1 MGRNNFNYPNTCP
14 KIDKEMGDAKSRIY
28 DDLYS
33 LSEDMN
39 SEAGRT
45 IPLELISQYTDII
58 YSSIEGCFESVRES
72 NSDIRSAAE
81 SQIKDLLDEIDSLKD
96 EIKDL
101 NQLLN

>member
-28 DDLYS
+28 DLYS

-45 IPLELISQYTDII
+45 IPLKLINQYTDNI
-58 YSSIEGCFESVRES
+58 
-72 NSDIRSAAE
+72 
-81 SQIKDLLDEIDSLKD
+81 
-96 EIKDL
+96 
-101 NQLLN
+101 

>member
-45 IPLELISQYTDII
+45 IPLKLINQYTDNI
-58 YSSIEGCFESVRES
+58 
-72 NSDIRSAAE
+72 
-81 SQIKDLLDEIDSLKD
+81 
-96 EIKDL
+96 
-101 NQLLN
+101 

>member
-39 SEAGRT
+39 SEME
-45 IPLELISQYTDII
+45 EL
-58 YSSIEGCFESVRES
+58 FR
-72 NSDIRSAAE
+72 
-81 SQIKDLLDEIDSLKD
+81 
-96 EIKDL
+96 
-101 NQLLN
+101 